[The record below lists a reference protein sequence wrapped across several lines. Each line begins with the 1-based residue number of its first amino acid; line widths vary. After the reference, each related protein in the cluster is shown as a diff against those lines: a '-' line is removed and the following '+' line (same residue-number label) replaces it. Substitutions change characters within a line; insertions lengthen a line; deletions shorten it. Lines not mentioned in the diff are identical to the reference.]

1 VKVETHRL
9 AVLFAGTALMLLI
22 AGAIM
27 LLALDKTVPDWF
39 QALALADLTGLL
51 GLLGSPAQSTV
62 TIDNNP
68 NNPVPVKEEE
78 GV

>member
-1 VKVETHRL
+1 MKVETHRL

-51 GLLGSPAQSTV
+51 GLLGSPSPDSV

-78 GV
+78 GI

>member
-1 VKVETHRL
+1 MKVETHRL

-22 AGAIM
+22 GGAIL
-27 LLALDKTVPDWF
+27 LLALDKPVPDWF

-51 GLLGSPAQSTV
+51 GLLGSPKQDSV

-68 NNPVPVKEEE
+68 NNPVPVKEE
-78 GV
+78 GI

>member
-1 VKVETHRL
+1 MKVETHRL

-78 GV
+78 GI